1 MGEVISLSEH
11 RRAVQAARN
20 AGPVARAQ
28 RATFFFDLSVPETY
42 LAAERVER
50 NFPGLRW
57 QPASLESMHGGRPFS
72 EPSDLARVIAE
83 AETRAAV
90 LRVPLVWPDPFPGEA
105 GPAMRAASLA
115 CELGLGAPFVL
126 AATRLAFCGGF
137 NLCDPEVL
145 AEAAAAANMPLD
157 ACLGAAGDVS
167 RDTRI
172 EAAGRR
178 LLAAG
183 ADRLPALRLGRQ
195 LFCGEERLA
204 EATAAAHAAEAERF
218 RRPAAG

>member
-1 MGEVISLSEH
+1 MGEVISLAER
-11 RRAVQAARN
+11 RRAIEAARV
-20 AGPVARAQ
+20 AGPVARPQ
-28 RATFFFDLSVPETY
+28 RATFFFDLTLPETY

-57 QPASLESMHGGRPFS
+57 QPASLESLAAGQPLS
-72 EPSDLARVIAE
+72 EPSELARVIAE

-90 LRVPLVWPDPFPGEA
+90 LRVPLVWPDRFPNDVR
-105 GPAMRAASLA
+105 PAMRAASLA

-137 NLCDPEVL
+137 NLRDPEVL
-145 AEAAAAANMPLD
+145 AEAAAAASMPLD
-157 ACLGAAGDVS
+157 ACLAAGGDVS
-167 RDTRI
+167 RDSAI
-172 EAAGRR
+172 DDAGRR

-204 EATAAAHAAEAERF
+204 EATAAAHAADAERW